1 MRAAEL
7 ASAARV
13 RLLSRT
19 TTHNNVFGVLL
30 AQSLNRCD
38 IKGLKSATGPLCVR
52 WLLKGYMMNDHNQ
65 YQSRAI
71 PANGAMDMSVDA
83 GLRGFMLGVYNKMGL
98 GLVLSAVLAFITS
111 QVPMVRDMLFIVA
124 PDGRVGVTGLG
135 MIVQFAPLAI
145 LFGSMFMMKNPSRS
159 GANLMYWAVVSLIGA
174 GLGVLAFRYNVSS
187 LASTFMIT
195 AAAFGAL
202 SLWGYTTKK
211 DLTGFGTFLIMGL
224 FGLILASIVNI
235 FLKSSAMDFVISGL
249 GVLIFSGLIA
259 FDTQRL
265 KFDYYQLA
273 GNDTALSVATSFGA
287 LSLYLNFVN
296 LFQFLLSFLGNND

>member
-1 MRAAEL
+1 
-7 ASAARV
+7 
-13 RLLSRT
+13 
-19 TTHNNVFGVLL
+19 
-30 AQSLNRCD
+30 
-38 IKGLKSATGPLCVR
+38 
-52 WLLKGYMMNDHNQ
+52 MNDQNRF
-65 YQSRAI
+65 QSRAI
-71 PANGAMDMSVDA
+71 PANGAMDMAVDT
-83 GLRGFMLGVYNKMGL
+83 GLRAFMLGVYNKMGL
-98 GLVLSAVLAFITS
+98 GLVLSAVLAYVTS
-111 QVPMVRDMLFIVA
+111 QVPPVRDLLFTGVGT
-124 PDGRVGVTGLG
+124 GRVGVTGLG
-135 MIVQFAPLAI
+135 MIIQFAPLAI
-145 LFGSMFMMKNPSRS
+145 LFGSMFMMKNPSKS
-159 GANLMYWAVVSLIGA
+159 GANLLYWSVVSCIGA
-174 GLGVLAFRYNVSS
+174 GLGVLAFRYSGTS

-224 FGLILASIVNI
+224 FGLILASIVNVFFPSGALGFAI
-235 FLKSSAMDFVISGL
+235 SAL

-296 LFQFLLSFLGNND
+296 LFQFLLSFLGSND

>member
-1 MRAAEL
+1 
-7 ASAARV
+7 
-13 RLLSRT
+13 
-19 TTHNNVFGVLL
+19 
-30 AQSLNRCD
+30 
-38 IKGLKSATGPLCVR
+38 
-52 WLLKGYMMNDHNQ
+52 MMNDQNRFQ
-65 YQSRAI
+65 ARAV
-71 PANGAMDMSVDA
+71 PANGAMDMSVDV

-98 GLVLSAVLAFITS
+98 GLVLSAVLAYVTS
-111 QVPMVRDMLFIVA
+111 QVPAVRDMLFVVGE
-124 PDGRVGVTGLG
+124 GRVGLTTLG
-135 MIVQFAPLAI
+135 MIVQFSPIAI
-145 LFGSMFMMKNPSRS
+145 LFGSMFMMKNPSKS

-174 GLGVLAFRYNVSS
+174 GMGVLAFRYTGSS
-187 LASTFMIT
+187 IASTFMVT

-211 DLTGFGTFLIMGL
+211 DLTGFGTFLIMGV
-224 FGLILASIVNI
+224 FGIILASIVNV
-235 FLKSSAMDFVISGL
+235 FLKSDGIGFAISAL

-296 LFQFLLSFLGNND
+296 LFQFLLSFLGNSD